1 MNIHPSCYKRGKML
15 SFDILYETIHFLHK
29 QYYAMFC
36 GHSMHY
42 NIFDLQLFFKIS
54 IFLITLPEYA
64 VTDVG
69 ESLHHFSS
77 CKVMYKN

>member
-42 NIFDLQLFFKIS
+42 NIFDLQLFF
-54 IFLITLPEYA
+54 
-64 VTDVG
+64 
-69 ESLHHFSS
+69 
-77 CKVMYKN
+77 